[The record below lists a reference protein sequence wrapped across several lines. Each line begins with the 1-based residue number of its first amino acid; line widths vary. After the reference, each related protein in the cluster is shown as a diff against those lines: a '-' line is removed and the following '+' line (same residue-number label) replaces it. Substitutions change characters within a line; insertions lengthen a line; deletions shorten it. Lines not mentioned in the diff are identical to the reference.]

1 MQLCPWKG
9 FVLCTQV
16 NFRQILFSETQQAR
30 KEPGPLDPAPTDDAR
45 TLLWL
50 VAAGDKL
57 VLGLLAVLTGLHIF
71 FEIGLPYL
79 YVVL

>member
-1 MQLCPWKG
+1 MG
-9 FVLCTQV
+9 FLV
-16 NFRQILFSETQQAR
+16 IMFSETQQAR

-57 VLGLLAVLTGLHIF
+57 VLGPRAVLTGLHIF

-79 YVVL
+79 YVIL